1 MSISSSTDLA
11 TWYLYTYIRGAYHR
25 ISYLCF
31 FLRNAFILRH
41 LYYIWFNRN
50 LPKFIFK
57 TYVRPYILNTPCI
70 VFYNIFSYIQTVL
83 DKYVWLIYII
93 SKFIKCVCMKLLKNS
108 WHNKIPPFSQL
119 RDAAHKAARHYKK
132 RPLDIILMT
141 FYFRLI
147 GKHFELS
154 NATKSTG
161 NLTKTNLEDNSVL
174 VIILS
179 SLLSISVLVLV
190 VGIVKKIL
198 KAYPIK
204 RNTFRRENKG
214 GELFKWKLNI
224 NLL

>member
-1 MSISSSTDLA
+1 MLLYWDIYTTFDNDLIGIYQNLFFKHLLDHIEH
-11 TWYLYTYIRGAYHR
+11 TWYRLLQYFYLHTNCIRHVCLINLYH
-25 ISYLCF
+25 
-31 FLRNAFILRH
+31 
-41 LYYIWFNRN
+41 
-50 LPKFIFK
+50 FK
-57 TYVRPYILNTPCI
+57 IH
-70 VFYNIFSYIQTVL
+70 
-83 DKYVWLIYII
+83 
-93 SKFIKCVCMKLLKNS
+93 CVCMKLLKNS

-119 RDAAHKAARHYKK
+119 RDAAHKGARHYKK

-161 NLTKTNLEDNSVL
+161 NLTKTNLEDYSVL

-224 NLL
+224 SLL